1 MRAALGMLVVAV
13 AVNTPSVARAD
24 PIKADKAD
32 ATAEKVVGKWRLTKA
47 NGTEINNTTVEFTKD
62 GKMVMT
68 LGVGEDAAKYVG
80 TYKVVKETIDYK
92 IDVEELK
99 KAEVLKIKKI
109 DSKAMTT
116 EDPDGIV
123 EEFEKEDK
131 KDDKKEEKKKDPV

>member
-1 MRAALGMLVVAV
+1 MRAALGLFVVAV
-13 AVNTPSVARAD
+13 AVNASPAD

-32 ATAEKVVGKWRLTKA
+32 ATAEKVVGVWRLTKS

-68 LGVGEDAAKYVG
+68 LGAGEDAAKYVG

-92 IDVEELK
+92 IDVEEQK

-109 DSKAMTT
+109 DAKAMTT
-116 EDPDGIV
+116 EDPEGVV
-123 EEFEKEDK
+123 EEFEKVEA
-131 KDDKKEEKKKDPV
+131 KKEEKKKPVR